1 MRFYLVY
8 RDDGTYDLVIDDRE
22 PIFEPIDPDDFGPA
36 SEPTEVYPLPDLN
49 APILAELRDTT
60 EPESR
65 SQTASPFLL
74 STKPYRPFSTEP
86 IPEVPP
92 LEEPIILNPNYHDEF
107 GNLNDLL
114 GDIDADALPKTK
126 FKLPISEQ
134 YDPNYGKDE
143 KGKKVKAAVKQVD
156 EEMKDQTMTREE
168 IDFMKQMKQDIDL
181 ATMEETAVSALS
193 GFGKSDQSFSVAKQ
207 ETVEEHSAS
216 MFTKK
221 EIAEQKVKSCSFK
234 EQITE
239 QKSSTTEHKT
249 VEQAASLIVDESIT
263 KAVSVAEEIKN
274 EIAVELHTGDVKS
287 SEIKK
292 EDSKKV
298 VESLKSTNEDNTKEK
313 ASKVSAKTIAI
324 TLERNAMHDD
334 SIISSAKKEV
344 EETIV
349 SGTVK
354 RLSSNFDKEQEA
366 VKAVDE
372 RKDISKKVLVSDVK
386 SKREVSKDTNSQ
398 NKSSTTSGQKSQKS
412 EVKSDSKKEYST
424 SKLLAE
430 QRAYT
435 IGLQT
440 IPNIRGSVHSSYHYD
455 LLLKTFFIHLTDVMV
470 ALSRFIL
477 AEPVLKIEGSS
488 QDLSKKTVS
497 EEVMVDKEEKV
508 RRDEKK
514 VHKEMKEEKY
524 SEEVQ
529 ENVTVDIREEITH
542 KRKSGSKMAQLTEKK
557 PEDLIHDMDAV
568 ITEFQHKS
576 GIEEEHIVEEEK
588 RQEVLPQVSS
598 QFEAEVVTKSEPLE
612 SKIES
617 YESSKEV
624 TEITKKNMEII
635 RSITE
640 KSESKTSELK
650 VSRDSRSRS
659 KSREGRQ
666 MYVAVVESHVY
677 TNKDTI
683 LDEQFS
689 ETSSEHSAE
698 ETVATEKQVYES
710 TEQKSTVEEVIQEK
724 STVEEVI
731 QEESKVEEVHKAIK
745 ELSIEKAVQELEEM
759 AVCET
764 KVESQ
769 KIEQLKVR
777 EPIIEPPVEVE
788 KQIILSRKPCVIIPV
803 NEDVEATVKIIQE
816 ISPPIVEEPPP
827 ETTIAE
833 KTSTV
838 ESSQYESEDQTQTLT
853 SRVQTTEL
861 EETTS
866 SLVDESSIVMTN
878 LEQTPQIQQTSHM
891 TRSTKMED
899 LSQIQETTMTTQSTT
914 ETTELRKQLLR
925 RLSLK
930 SDMSGSMDSFPS
942 TISTPTP
949 MTVPPTPL
957 TDEYMFRLEC
967 PMPKNLP
974 SELDESSPSPEKE
987 IDHEDLNIVKKK
999 LVPHIDTK
1007 IERIVYDP
1015 PLPTPLEG
1023 MPLPEFTP
1031 QNGQLKEKLSEE
1043 EILEIERKSSLLA
1056 SAIDETIKSIEE
1068 YKEQVIME
1076 AKKQEV
1082 SSTLKEESSALKE
1095 EFSALKEESSVN
1107 VAQTEATPMTY
1118 TGFVKEAKLT
1128 IFDDFKAELAKEN
1141 KEESIIT
1148 NEVQL
1153 STVTGTKQSDI
1164 SSDVT
1169 EKMVQDSLKSTFA
1182 ANMTTDSTQQDF
1194 KSTDH
1199 KAEIFSSSIQDE
1211 STALTDITKQ
1221 STEKVVENVSTG
1233 SSKECLFKVSKFTK
1247 AEETVTETKSSEV
1260 LPGYRPVP
1268 FNPEELMQQQQQ
1280 KLQAASE
1287 QQLPG
1292 GFRPVQLNV
1301 QNGAMEPEIAR
1312 PRSVTFE
1319 GETLGTTQGII
1330 SGMKE
1335 NIMDEEVVKELG
1347 KPGLSDENIAV
1358 LISGES
1364 EMLREAHVMG
1374 VDFKKIKP
1382 VIDKLKDSEVL
1393 KALNDELTK
1402 TKEEKKQEERKWTTF
1417 LQKPKRVPPT
1427 AKFGYHGWLPQFIPE
1442 GEEYKVKIVK
1452 QPKPKVA
1459 PDYKPESF
1467 ETGPLPWEERAA
1479 NEPPPPPVEPEDPIL
1494 IPEER
1499 PEFLEAVDPLPE
1511 SEVPDLEETGIPLP
1525 PEKTEEP
1532 EPETTAEE
1540 PAEAPVDE
1548 AVDEPVEL
1556 DIERVVEETAE
1567 IIQDMEQ
1574 NKLAEQ
1580 LLNSVQGMVDPAA
1593 PLEQQLS
1600 AMRAQLAALA
1610 QLPAV
1615 LQQSLDLVTRQLMQ
1629 ISHQETKE
1637 TEVKTESTV
1646 EVVETVEKIEKV
1658 TEKTEIIEESSTKVT
1673 EQTQEQH
1680 EETTQQTRQTEQSAQ
1695 QDVKSKLTSEEVEKL
1710 RREEDEMLEEMRR
1723 IEKQKKVAR
1732 EFIKELMEQQQLD
1745 HESRQVK
1752 AHPTPRVGKPKPVF
1766 GPLTPQERPLVL
1778 PGGRKWRKPKDAF
1791 NEQLFAET
1799 LAAQV
1804 EIIQGTTKGCPF
1816 ESEKLPFDPRINFM
1830 KYEKPPVSLEHLKES
1845 DVYKMVHNM
1854 DVGAGKR
1861 VDMLTPVVAEC
1872 DYREKCRS
1880 MTPCHPKS
1888 TCMDQQLQP

>member
-134 YDPNYGKDE
+134 YDPNYGQDE
-143 KGKKVKAAVKQVD
+143 KGKKVKGNVAVKQVA
-156 EEMKDQTMTREE
+156 EGMKDQTMTREE

-181 ATMEETAVSALS
+181 TTMEETAVSAFS
-193 GFGKSDQSFSVAKQ
+193 GFGKSDQSLSVAKQ
-207 ETVEEHSAS
+207 ETVEEYSAS

-249 VEQAASLIVDESIT
+249 IEQTASLIVDESIT

-274 EIAVELHTGDVKS
+274 EIAVELHTGDEKS

-292 EDSKKV
+292 EESKQV
-298 VESLKSTNEDNTKEK
+298 VESVKSTKEDNTEEK

-354 RLSSNFDKEQEA
+354 RLSSNFDKEQEV

-372 RKDISKKVLVSDVK
+372 RKDVSKKVLLSDMK
-386 SKREVSKDTNSQ
+386 SKHEINKDTNLQ
-398 NKSSTTSGQKSQKS
+398 NKSSSTSSQKSQKT
-412 EVKSDSKKEYST
+412 EVKSDSKKEFST

-488 QDLSKKTVS
+488 QDVSKKTVS
-497 EEVMVDKEEKV
+497 EEVMVDKEEKIT
-508 RRDEKK
+508 RDEKK

-588 RQEVLPQVSS
+588 TQISPQFSS
-598 QFEAEVVTKSEPLE
+598 QFEAQVVTKSEPLK
-612 SKIES
+612 SKIEN
-617 YESSKEV
+617 YETSKEV
-624 TEITKKNMEII
+624 TEINKKNMEII
-635 RSITE
+635 SSITE
-640 KSESKTSELK
+640 KSETKTSELK

-710 TEQKSTVEEVIQEK
+710 TEQKSTIEKVIQEK
-724 STVEEVI
+724 STVEEDI
-731 QEESKVEEVHKAIK
+731 QEQSKVEEVHEAIK
-745 ELSIEKAVQELEEM
+745 EVSIEKAVQELEEM

-764 KVESQ
+764 KVDSR
-769 KIEQLKVR
+769 KIEQVKVR

-833 KTSTV
+833 KISTV
-838 ESSQYESEDQTQTLT
+838 ESSQYESEDKTQTLT

-866 SLVDESSIVMTN
+866 SLVDESSIVMTK

-899 LSQIQETTMTTQSTT
+899 LSQIQETTLTTQSTT

-1031 QNGQLKEKLSEE
+1031 KNGQLKEKLSEE

-1095 EFSALKEESSVN
+1095 EFSALKEESSIN

-1153 STVTGTKQSDI
+1153 STVTDTKQSYI

-1247 AEETVTETKSSEV
+1247 AEETVSETKSSEV

-1330 SGMKE
+1330 SGMEE
-1335 NIMDEEVVKELG
+1335 NIMDEEVAKELG

-1374 VDFKKIKP
+1374 LKRVIASHMTRPGENDSSVDFKKIKP

-1442 GEEYKVKIVK
+1442 GTT
-1452 QPKPKVA
+1452 PKNP
-1459 PDYKPESF
+1459 SMM
-1467 ETGPLPWEERAA
+1467 G
-1479 NEPPPPPVEPEDPIL
+1479 
-1494 IPEER
+1494 
-1499 PEFLEAVDPLPE
+1499 
-1511 SEVPDLEETGIPLP
+1511 PDLLMMMMLTP
-1525 PEKTEEP
+1525 P
-1532 EPETTAEE
+1532 
-1540 PAEAPVDE
+1540 
-1548 AVDEPVEL
+1548 
-1556 DIERVVEETAE
+1556 
-1567 IIQDMEQ
+1567 
-1574 NKLAEQ
+1574 
-1580 LLNSVQGMVDPAA
+1580 DPAA

-1646 EVVETVEKIEKV
+1646 EVVETVEKIEK
-1658 TEKTEIIEESSTKVT
+1658 
-1673 EQTQEQH
+1673 
-1680 EETTQQTRQTEQSAQ
+1680 
-1695 QDVKSKLTSEEVEKL
+1695 
-1710 RREEDEMLEEMRR
+1710 
-1723 IEKQKKVAR
+1723 
-1732 EFIKELMEQQQLD
+1732 
-1745 HESRQVK
+1745 
-1752 AHPTPRVGKPKPVF
+1752 G
-1766 GPLTPQERPLVL
+1766 
-1778 PGGRKWRKPKDAF
+1778 
-1791 NEQLFAET
+1791 
-1799 LAAQV
+1799 
-1804 EIIQGTTKGCPF
+1804 
-1816 ESEKLPFDPRINFM
+1816 
-1830 KYEKPPVSLEHLKES
+1830 
-1845 DVYKMVHNM
+1845 
-1854 DVGAGKR
+1854 
-1861 VDMLTPVVAEC
+1861 
-1872 DYREKCRS
+1872 
-1880 MTPCHPKS
+1880 
-1888 TCMDQQLQP
+1888 